1 DYYSKWAASENQE
14 LRYIKINGLG
24 DVKDIQKTI
33 FDQIN

>member
-1 DYYSKWAASENQE
+1 MTENQE